1 MSNCV
6 KLTNGGPGAPVA
18 QQAPDADSLPGAIR
32 AGDPRTDVAVV
43 VACDWRVRMGDAFLL
58 WNSEGVVV
66 GGANFT
72 GNMSPVTNTL
82 LPASRV
88 VSSENLRLGLTWENG
103 RED

>member
-66 GGANFT
+66 GGGEFHGEYVA
-72 GNMSPVTNTL
+72 GHKHRVT
-82 LPASRV
+82 RV
-88 VSSENLRLGLTWENG
+88 SCC
-103 RED
+103 